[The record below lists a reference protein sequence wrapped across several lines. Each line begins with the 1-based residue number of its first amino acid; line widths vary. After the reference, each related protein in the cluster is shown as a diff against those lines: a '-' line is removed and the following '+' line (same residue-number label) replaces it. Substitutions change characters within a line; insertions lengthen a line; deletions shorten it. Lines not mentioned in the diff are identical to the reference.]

1 MLSLENL
8 KKNYLKFFLITSVIF
23 IYISIN
29 LASDFTQRN
38 LVTEE
43 ISFTRY
49 QHNCNV
55 TVAQLEETKTR
66 LNEVREINYAPY
78 ELELLTDPG
87 QILCIGKIM
96 SLEIDKDSIYASVG
110 TSYWLFKILTLIF
123 IYSLFLDRIN
133 LFRIFYSVNILFIK
147 FWLGRDMTLGEYFRE
162 LIPIVVFCI
171 VINFLKYI
179 RIKSLTDKA
188 SYMTKIDSLRALAV
202 GVVIINHFDKNI
214 LPNGYLGV
222 DIFFVISGF
231 VITKS
236 LFGKL
241 DSSFINFYKNFIIKR
256 FRRIYPVLIF
266 IILIFLVLINFYD
279 LKVKSTFLTGL
290 TSLFAFSNI
299 YLYSQSNEYFSD
311 ISSYNS
317 FLHTWSLGVEE
328 QFYLIFPV
336 IYFLL
341 IRNKKLF
348 KIFLIA
354 FISLSVYFFTN
365 EYASNFSSAYYLPQF
380 RFWEIASG
388 SLIALLPRY
397 RISLIQNLNLLFLIG
412 LLFLNIE
419 NNPLLHIGVVLST
432 SIFILLYDSNTFLD
446 KPLKSVLVN
455 KVGLLSYSIY
465 LIHLPVGIMFKWLDV
480 DLDLFSY
487 ISLILILSIFSYKY
501 IEVPNRVNV
510 KVSANKIAF
519 MVITITSII
528 LLNPLENKDL
538 ESTSLKHESFI
549 ATFRQVPCHAPKYIN
564 DLSECLSSNSDPEI
578 VNIYLLGD
586 SHITNHFM
594 PLKEVLPS
602 DNFDIEL
609 YVDFGYINYIQTGN
623 TTCEN
628 LSCLENGTEKI
639 NTFLKEELDQN
650 DFVVFSV
657 ARDRYVSGSS
667 VPRQVIPEKITSLQL
682 ALVDTIENI
691 IIPRNSTLYL
701 IDDIPKPCIGASIN
715 WARDVIQL
723 GDKNICYSDSNI
735 SKDDR
740 KPITNLFMKLSKKFD
755 ENVIYLDPHD
765 YLCVDNYCNIIENEI
780 LLYADQ
786 SPHLTSDAN
795 FYLETF
801 WRDSLKYTVFK

>member
-1 MLSLENL
+1 
-8 KKNYLKFFLITSVIF
+8 
-23 IYISIN
+23 
-29 LASDFTQRN
+29 
-38 LVTEE
+38 
-43 ISFTRY
+43 
-49 QHNCNV
+49 
-55 TVAQLEETKTR
+55 
-66 LNEVREINYAPY
+66 
-78 ELELLTDPG
+78 
-87 QILCIGKIM
+87 
-96 SLEIDKDSIYASVG
+96 
-110 TSYWLFKILTLIF
+110 
-123 IYSLFLDRIN
+123 
-133 LFRIFYSVNILFIK
+133 
-147 FWLGRDMTLGEYFRE
+147 
-162 LIPIVVFCI
+162 
-171 VINFLKYI
+171 
-179 RIKSLTDKA
+179 
-188 SYMTKIDSLRALAV
+188 
-202 GVVIINHFDKNI
+202 
-214 LPNGYLGV
+214 
-222 DIFFVISGF
+222 
-231 VITKS
+231 
-236 LFGKL
+236 
-241 DSSFINFYKNFIIKR
+241 
-256 FRRIYPVLIF
+256 
-266 IILIFLVLINFYD
+266 
-279 LKVKSTFLTGL
+279 
-290 TSLFAFSNI
+290 
-299 YLYSQSNEYFSD
+299 
-311 ISSYNS
+311 
-317 FLHTWSLGVEE
+317 
-328 QFYLIFPV
+328 
-336 IYFLL
+336 LL

-538 ESTSLKHESFI
+538 ESTSLKNESFI

>member
-8 KKNYLKFFLITSVIF
+8 KKNYLKLFLITSVIF
-23 IYISIN
+23 IYIFIN

-38 LVTEE
+38 LVAEE

-55 TVAQLEETKTR
+55 TVTQLEETKTR

-147 FWLGRDMTLGEYFRE
+147 FWLGRDLTLGEYFTE
-162 LIPIVVFCI
+162 LIPIVVFCL
-171 VINFLKYI
+171 VVNFLKYI
-179 RIKSLTDKA
+179 KIKSLTNKA

-279 LKVKSTFLTGL
+279 LRVNSTFLTGL

-328 QFYLIFPV
+328 QFYLIFPL

-397 RISLIQNLNLLFLIG
+397 RISLIQNINLLFLIG
-412 LLFLNIE
+412 LLLLNIE

-455 KVGLLSYSIY
+455 KIGLLSYSMY
-465 LIHLPVGIMFKWLDV
+465 LIHLPIGIMFKWLDV

-510 KVSANKIAF
+510 KISTSKIAF
-519 MVITITSII
+519 MVIAITSII

-538 ESTSLKHESFI
+538 ESTSLKNESFV

-564 DLSECLSSNSDPEI
+564 ALSECLSSNIDPEI
-578 VNIYLLGD
+578 VSIYLLGD

-609 YVDFGYINYIQTGN
+609 YVDFGYINYLQTGN

-639 NTFLKEELDQN
+639 NTFLKDELDQN

-667 VPRQVIPEKITSLQL
+667 APRKVIPEKITSLQL

-701 IDDIPKPCIGASIN
+701 IDDIPKPCIGVPIN

-735 SKDDR
+735 SKEDR
-740 KPITNLFMKLSKKFD
+740 KPITNLFMKLAKKFK

-765 YLCVDNYCNIIENEI
+765 YLCVDNNCNIIENEI
-780 LLYADQ
+780 LLYADL

-795 FYLETF
+795 FYLEAF
-801 WRDSLKYTVFK
+801 WRDSLRYKVFK

>member
-23 IYISIN
+23 IYIFIN

-38 LVTEE
+38 LVAEE

-55 TVAQLEETKTR
+55 TVTQLEETKTR

-123 IYSLFLDRIN
+123 VYSLFLDRIN
-133 LFRIFYSVNILFIK
+133 LFRIFYLVNILFIK
-147 FWLGRDMTLGEYFRE
+147 FWLGRDLTLGEYFTE
-162 LIPIVVFCI
+162 LIPIVVFCL

-179 RIKSLTDKA
+179 KIKSLTNKA

-241 DSSFINFYKNFIIKR
+241 DSSFINFYKNFIVKR

-279 LKVKSTFLTGL
+279 LRVNSTFLTGL

-397 RISLIQNLNLLFLIG
+397 RISLIQNINLLFLIS

-432 SIFILLYDSNTFLD
+432 SIFILMYDSNTFLD
-446 KPLKSVLVN
+446 KPLKSLLVN
-455 KVGLLSYSIY
+455 KIGLLSYSMY

-487 ISLILILSIFSYKY
+487 ISLILVLSIFSYKY

-510 KVSANKIAF
+510 KISTSKIAF
-519 MVITITSII
+519 MVIAITSII

-538 ESTSLKHESFI
+538 ESTSLKNESFV

-564 DLSECLSSNSDPEI
+564 ALSECLSSNNDPEI

-609 YVDFGYINYIQTGN
+609 YVDFGYINYLQTGN

-639 NTFLKEELDQN
+639 NTFLKDELDQN

-667 VPRQVIPEKITSLQL
+667 APRKVIPEKITSLQL

-701 IDDIPKPCIGASIN
+701 IDDIPKPCIGVPIN

-735 SKDDR
+735 SKEDR
-740 KPITNLFMKLSKKFD
+740 KPITNLFMKLAKKFK

-780 LLYADQ
+780 LLYADM

-795 FYLETF
+795 FYLEAF
-801 WRDSLKYTVFK
+801 WRDSLRNKVFK